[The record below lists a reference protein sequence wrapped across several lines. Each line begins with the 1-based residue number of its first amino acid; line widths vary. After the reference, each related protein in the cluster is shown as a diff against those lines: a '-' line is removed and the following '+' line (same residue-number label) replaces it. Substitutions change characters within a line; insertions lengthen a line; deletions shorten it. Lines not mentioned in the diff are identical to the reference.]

1 MILDDRKE
9 LSQDL
14 TMPPVRSSEHL
25 AFVRTLP
32 CLVCGRTPSDAAHF
46 PGVRGMAQKRS
57 DLETGPLCRIHHAE
71 QHRIGWPRFIQTYEL
86 DVKAIL
92 AELREKPRIEV
103 IWGLLRLYP
112 RKVWSPRTY
121 IKVYRATYRGE
132 EFELLPV
139 EAGLQPS
146 IECAFQVCGEYLR
159 DQLREKHL
167 KKAS

>member
-1 MILDDRKE
+1 V
-9 LSQDL
+9 
-14 TMPPVRSSEHL
+14 TPARSPEHL

-46 PGVRGMAQKRS
+46 PGLRGMSQKRS

-92 AELREKPRIEV
+92 AELREKPVLVVWSGISTLGFIHPRDPRFS
-103 IWGLLRLYP
+103 GSAFYDTAYP
-112 RKVWSPRTY
+112 RF
-121 IKVYRATYRGE
+121 IALYRE
-132 EFELLPV
+132 QEFILRPV
-139 EAGLQPS
+139 DEGLKAS
-146 IECAFQVCGEYLR
+146 LDLAFRVCGEYLR
-159 DQLREKHL
+159 DQLRERHL